1 MRQSYELQA
10 YILFY
15 YFHIVAFVKLRCFY
29 GLWLKFPKLNFGGA
43 EAELRPTRSSAS
55 GKVRIMAAAQS

>member
-1 MRQSYELQA
+1 MRQSYELQ
-10 YILFY
+10 
-15 YFHIVAFVKLRCFY
+15 FVKLRCFY